1 MGTKNSKENRDL
13 TSSNITTNNNTWRS
27 SIQNKTII
35 YSGWQEICR
44 CSHTDWLHGISRMK
58 IFQAKYFYHFS

>member
-1 MGTKNSKENRDL
+1 MGTKNSKENLDL
-13 TSSNITTNNNTWRS
+13 ISSNITTNNNRWRS

-44 CSHTDWLHGISRMK
+44 CSHIDWLHGISRMK
-58 IFQAKYFYHFS
+58 IFQAKYFYHFP